1 MKVFNGL
8 AKAIKAWFE
17 LDARLYT
24 IESQLKDVRDE
35 LKEHERLIMNLY
47 DRIDRLYEIILN
59 KR

>member
-1 MKVFNGL
+1 MKVLNGL

-24 IESQLKDVRDE
+24 IESQLKDVKDE
-35 LKEHERLIMNLY
+35 LKEHERLIMKLY
-47 DRIDRLYEIILN
+47 DRVDKLYEIILN

>member
-17 LDARLYT
+17 LDAKLYT
-24 IESQLKDVRDE
+24 IESQLNDIRDE
-35 LKEHERLIMNLY
+35 LKEHERLILNLY